1 MSSDADS
8 PIRVAIAD
16 GHGMFRQGL
25 RCLLEGRGDFEI
37 VGEAKSADE
46 VEAMVVGATADVLL
60 LELAMD
66 RATLTDVA
74 SLARRLPVILL
85 TASDDLDDGVAAVR
99 HGVRAVVPKRAAVE
113 TLVDAIRAVV
123 AGDQW
128 LPPELQP
135 RLSEAAP
142 TPAPKLTPRERDI
155 VRHVARGLRN
165 AEVAAALSISE
176 ETVKTH
182 LNNIFRKLG
191 LRDRVELALHAVRR
205 GLVAMGRD
213 GR

>member
-1 MSSDADS
+1 MSSDAQS

-25 RCLLEGRGDFEI
+25 RCVLERRGGFEV
-37 VGEAKSADE
+37 VGEASSAADIQ
-46 VEAMVVGATADVLL
+46 AMVVATTADVLL
-60 LELAMD
+60 LEPGMD
-66 RATLTDVA
+66 RATLADIR
-74 SLARRLPVILL
+74 SLAERLPVIVL

-99 HGVRAVVPKRAAVE
+99 QGARAVVLKRSAVE

-123 AGDQW
+123 AGREW
-128 LPPELQP
+128 LPAEMQP
-135 RLSEAAP
+135 LLAVAAP
-142 TPAPKLTPRERDI
+142 EPAPALTPRERDI

-165 AEVAAALSISE
+165 AEVATALSISE

-191 LRDRVELALHAVRR
+191 LRDRVELALRAVRL
-205 GLVAMGRD
+205 GLVGRD